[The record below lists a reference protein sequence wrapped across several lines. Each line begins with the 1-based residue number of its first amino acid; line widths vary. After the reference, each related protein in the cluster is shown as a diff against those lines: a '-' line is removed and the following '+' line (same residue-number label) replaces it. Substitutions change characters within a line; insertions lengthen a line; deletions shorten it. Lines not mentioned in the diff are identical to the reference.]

1 METNIIAVKYEDDFF
16 PRTFNGRDYSYFTEK
31 KVSVGD
37 LVIAPTK
44 YGTKIAKVTRINIS
58 QEEIEKIRPFMRKIT
73 KRLNKDRYINF
84 NEILE
89 EVA

>member
-1 METNIIAVKYEDDFF
+1 MNIITVKYEDNFF

-31 KVSVGD
+31 KVSIGD
-37 LVIAPTK
+37 IVIAPTK
-44 YGTKIAKVTRINIS
+44 YGKKIAKVTRVNI
-58 QEEIEKIRPFMRKIT
+58 QEKEIENIRPFMRKIT
-73 KRLNKDRYINF
+73 KKLNKDRYINF

>member
-1 METNIIAVKYEDDFF
+1 METNIITVKYEDDFF

-44 YGTKIAKVTRINIS
+44 YGTKIAKVTRKNVAE
-58 QEEIEKIRPFMRKIT
+58 EEIKK
-73 KRLNKDRYINF
+73 NKQIKKKQR
-84 NEILE
+84 
-89 EVA
+89 